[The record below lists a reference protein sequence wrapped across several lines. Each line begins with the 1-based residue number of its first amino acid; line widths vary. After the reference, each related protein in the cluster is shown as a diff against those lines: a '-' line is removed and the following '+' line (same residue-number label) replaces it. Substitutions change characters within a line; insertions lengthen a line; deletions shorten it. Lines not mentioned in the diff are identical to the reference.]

1 MASYDS
7 NLNPVLQKANNE
19 ELQYLVEIITK
30 QITNSLT
37 GNDYY
42 KAHAPNH
49 QKYTNLIAN
58 EIRSFGGNTFANIF
72 RGGEGPEYREIVCDV
87 AKQLKIPYKKAWNVE
102 EIENFILEHILKLA
116 LDKLSD
122 DEKKELLKEMGLFNS
137 TSFRGQISTANFLI
151 LFRTCGFAS
160 YQMTVIIANVIVK
173 SLLGRGLSLGA
184 NATLTRSL
192 AILTGPI
199 GWIITGIWTAID
211 IAGPAYRVT
220 IPSVIYV
227 AMLRKKYYTPTCPH
241 CKQMIPANVKFC
253 PECGKAI

>member
-1 MASYDS
+1 
-7 NLNPVLQKANNE
+7 
-19 ELQYLVEIITK
+19 
-30 QITNSLT
+30 
-37 GNDYY
+37 
-42 KAHAPNH
+42 
-49 QKYTNLIAN
+49 
-58 EIRSFGGNTFANIF
+58 
-72 RGGEGPEYREIVCDV
+72 
-87 AKQLKIPYKKAWNVE
+87 
-102 EIENFILEHILKLA
+102 
-116 LDKLSD
+116 
-122 DEKKELLKEMGLFNS
+122 
-137 TSFRGQISTANFLI
+137 
-151 LFRTCGFAS
+151 
-160 YQMTVIIANVIVK
+160 MTVIIANVIVK